1 MTLPT
6 GRASGNN
13 RRSSEVA
20 RGVAERAAP
29 ATVRLAGEQD
39 IATRHDV
46 HLAFQTVRE
55 NPRVIVDLT
64 RVRYI
69 DSTTIDELFRAES
82 RTVALGGKLVIV
94 ARNQRL
100 IRLLSIAG
108 LTARTPIVDTLD
120 AADDLM
126 RAL

>member
-1 MTLPT
+1 MT
-6 GRASGNN
+6 RRN
-13 RRSSEVA
+13 RRTSSNSGRSGEVVG
-20 RGVAERAAP
+20 GVAEREAP

-46 HLAFQTVRE
+46 HLVFQQVRA

-64 RVRYI
+64 RVHYV
-69 DSTTIDELFRAES
+69 DSTVIDELFRAEKRAS
-82 RTVALGGKLVIV
+82 ALGGKLVIV

-108 LTARTPIVDTLD
+108 LTARTPIVDTLA

-126 RAL
+126 RAI

>member
-1 MTLPT
+1 MRRNRSTSSNG
-6 GRASGNN
+6 GRPG
-13 RRSSEVA
+13 EVV

-29 ATVRLAGEQD
+29 AIVRLAGEHD

-46 HLAFQTVRE
+46 HLVFQKVRE
-55 NPRVIVDLT
+55 NPRVVVDLRGVT
-64 RVRYI
+64 YV
-69 DSTTIDELFRAES
+69 DSTIIDELFRAEMRAS
-82 RTVALGGKLVIV
+82 ALGGKLVIV

-108 LTARTPIVDTLD
+108 LTARTPIVDTLA

-126 RAL
+126 RAM